1 MDFRSRPVIQAAL
14 VAAIFAGVGVGRTPA
29 VVADTTT
36 FVPLDNGTDFTGWRF
51 ADQAATPREIPSAW
65 KIESGVIVGTG
76 DPTAILASQWDYG
89 DFELEFEW
97 RADADTVDA
106 DVYAHASRM
115 LDADPGSRRI
125 SPAGRRRTTAARQRT
140 FRGPCGR
147 RCFCLRVSPGPAAF
161 AQTSP
166 LCSDAPQ
173 NRWSCGA
180 SCLGL
185 NAPASRSLRGG

>member
-36 FVPLDNGTDFTGWRF
+36 FAPLDNGTDFTGWRF

-140 FRGPCGR
+140 FRGPLVGGVASVCAFR
-147 RCFCLRVSPGPAAF
+147 RDLPRLPKPRSYAATPRRTGGPAG
-161 AQTSP
+161 
-166 LCSDAPQ
+166 
-173 NRWSCGA
+173 R
-180 SCLGL
+180 
-185 NAPASRSLRGG
+185 PAWA